1 MRFGQR
7 VVLIFTGQQ
16 RLARTVLINAL
27 RRGALMPLPPVL
39 AEQGEEQEEEEA
51 EARERVSTVTRLS
64 SEAAAAFARLNALL
78 SSPPLTAG
86 GEGEGEEEE
95 RKAADDAVDL
105 VAGALGSYW
114 RLKKDMAAGTELPH
128 IQRLLASLAPC
139 AQAMSLCGA
148 GGGGFAV
155 VVVKREL
162 VPWTDA
168 DVGEEGGRGGRRGA
182 VETLQRLVKEG
193 EGMTVHSVSVDSTGL
208 RSRVLDAGERCLS
221 SIEVLRLALSRSE
234 T

>member
-1 MRFGQR
+1 
-7 VVLIFTGQQ
+7 
-16 RLARTVLINAL
+16 
-27 RRGALMPLPPVL
+27 MPLPPVL
-39 AEQGEEQEEEEA
+39 AEQGEEQEQEEAEEEA
-51 EARERVSTVTRLS
+51 RRVSTVARLS

-86 GEGEGEEEE
+86 GQGEGEEEE

-114 RLKKDMAAGTELPH
+114 RLKKDMAAGTEPPH
-128 IQRLLASLAPC
+128 IQRLFASLAPC
-139 AQAMSLCGA
+139 AQAVSLCGA

-155 VVVKREL
+155 VVVKREF

-168 DVGEEGGRGGRRGA
+168 DVGEEGGRGGRGGA
-182 VETLQRLVKEG
+182 VKTLQRLVKEG

-208 RSRVLDAGERCLS
+208 SSRVLDAGERCLS